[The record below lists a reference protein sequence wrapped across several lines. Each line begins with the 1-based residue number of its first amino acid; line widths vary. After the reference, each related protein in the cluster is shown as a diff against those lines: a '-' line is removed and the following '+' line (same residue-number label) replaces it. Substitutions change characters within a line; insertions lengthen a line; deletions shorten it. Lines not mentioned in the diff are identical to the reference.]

1 VSRAPLAA
9 GVALA
14 AVLAHAQSAG
24 FSFTDLDDRDL
35 IVDDQAFLAQPGSL
49 IRAFGR
55 TYMHVVDP
63 GHAYY
68 RPLVTASYAL
78 DAQWSGARPLGY
90 HLTNLALHAVASV
103 LFLAVLRRFA
113 LPPVVAAMG
122 AFVFAVHPALAA
134 AVAWIPGRNDSLL
147 AVFSLGAWLFFLRD
161 RDRPSRVDRALHLG
175 VFALALLTKET
186 AIALPLVWLA
196 QTALVDGWPREG
208 ASMSVE
214 SRPLAG
220 GGRRTDA
227 LDAVVY
233 LAGWGVLVGAAWFA
247 HRALAGGT
255 GGASLRA
262 LARNL
267 PQLLASLG
275 KAVFPLDPT
284 VLAAP
289 EDVSSWPGVLA
300 AAGLAAGARFVP
312 GVRRRVV
319 AFGLAAFVLLLA
331 PVLAV
336 PGTLVLDNRLYLP
349 ACGVLLAV
357 AEIARAAAFERPA
370 PAVEPRLFVG
380 LSAVV
385 VLVLVVV
392 TAGYEASFRDPRSFA
407 RAAVAGAPH
416 SALAHFCL
424 GKTYQTDGDDD
435 RALGEYETSLALGPG
450 EVVHNNIAVI
460 DMAHGRWAE
469 ADREL
474 REELALDPRYARAYE
489 NLAIVLRHEGRADEA
504 RAATETATRLEAE

>member
-1 VSRAPLAA
+1 MSRAPLAA
-9 GVALA
+9 GVALS

-24 FSFTDLDDRDL
+24 FSLTDLDDRDL

-78 DAQWSGARPLGY
+78 DARWSGARPLGY

-103 LFLAVLRRFA
+103 LVLAVLRRFA
-113 LPPVVAAMG
+113 LPPLVAAVG

-147 AVFSLGAWLFFLRD
+147 AVLSLAAWLFFLRD
-161 RDRPSRVDRALHLG
+161 RARPSRVDRALHL
-175 VFALALLTKET
+175 VLFALALLTKET

-196 QTALVDGWPREG
+196 QTALVDG
-208 ASMSVE
+208 
-214 SRPLAG
+214 
-220 GGRRTDA
+220 GRRNARDA
-227 LDAVVY
+227 FVY

-247 HRALAGGT
+247 HHALAGGVGGASVRALAG
-255 GGASLRA
+255 
-262 LARNL
+262 NL
-267 PQLLASLG
+267 PQLLAGLG
-275 KAVFPLDPT
+275 KVVFPFDPT

-319 AFGLAAFVLLLA
+319 AFGIAAFVLLLA
-331 PVLAV
+331 PVLAGT
-336 PGTLVLDNRLYLP
+336 GTLVLDNRLYLP

-370 PAVEPRLFVG
+370 PAPAVERRLFVG

-385 VLVLVVV
+385 VLVLVVI
-392 TAGYEASFRDPRSFA
+392 TAGYEGSFRDRRAFA

-435 RALGEYETSLALGPG
+435 RALAEYETSLALGPG

-469 ADREL
+469 AEGEL
-474 REELALDPRYARAYE
+474 REELALDPRYARAYD
-489 NLAIVLRHEGRADEA
+489 NLAIVLRHEGRAEEA
-504 RAATETATRLEAE
+504 RAAAETARQLEAE